1 MEATLKGV
9 MVNELEALGLKSHP
23 AFNELLHSYSGD
35 RTRAWVTTDVE
46 PLYNLLNH
54 ISVGRHPSLGY
65 GLVRSYLKA
74 RQGLIT
80 LTYHNGMYGSRVYAD
95 SRFFAREPET
105 DLMIGY
111 IRLRQYGLLP
121 ALGIYASDSEDNKVL
136 FSKSDIQRGPVYYY
150 ILLPQNHFSRTI
162 AQITIHDLQLI
173 KRFDKSEKY
182 DLYTHDLLET
192 MTTQPLPYLSFY
204 SPAEDFNAY
213 WHWRTPPL
221 THLVRSWYE
230 HYQGRG
236 WTIHDKVTS
245 YPVTH

>member
-1 MEATLKGV
+1 MDATLKGV

-23 AFNELLHSYSGD
+23 AFNEVRHSYSGD
-35 RTRAWVTTDVE
+35 LTRAWVTTDVE

-54 ISVGRHPSLGY
+54 ISIGRSPSLGY

-80 LTYHNGMYGSRVYAD
+80 LTHRNGMYGARVYAD
-95 SRFFAREPET
+95 SRFFDKEEET

-111 IRLRQYGLLP
+111 IHLRQYGLLP
-121 ALGIYASDSEDNKVL
+121 ALGIYAADVQPNKIL
-136 FSKSDIQRGPVYYY
+136 FKESDIQRGPVYYY
-150 ILLPQNHFSRTI
+150 VLLPQSFSRTI
-162 AQITIHDLQLI
+162 APITLYDLQLI
-173 KRFDKSEKY
+173 KRFDKSEEY

-192 MTTQPLPYLSFY
+192 MATQPSPTLSFY
-204 SPAEDFNAY
+204 SPAKDFNSY

-221 THLVRSWYE
+221 TQLVRSWYE
-230 HYQGRG
+230 HYQGRR

-245 YPVTH
+245 YPVTY